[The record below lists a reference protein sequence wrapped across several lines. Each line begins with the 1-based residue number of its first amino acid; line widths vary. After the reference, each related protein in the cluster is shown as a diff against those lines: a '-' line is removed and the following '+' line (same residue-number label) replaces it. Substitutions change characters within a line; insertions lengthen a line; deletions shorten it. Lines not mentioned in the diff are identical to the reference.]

1 MIEKNKYNFEI
12 SVLDYYSKDNA
23 LEEKYSGVG
32 TARKIGMD
40 FALKYANKDS
50 LLFSLDA
57 DTIVSNNYLKIIS
70 NHYNKNLFNVC
81 TVNFKHQESKNT
93 KINLG
98 IRIYENA
105 LNHIAKKIKNCNSPY
120 GYVSMGS
127 TIICRVDAY
136 IAVGGMPKKKAGEDF
151 YFMQSLA
158 KHTDIFYIDDI
169 LVFPSSRSEKRVY
182 LGTGSR
188 MIEYENTNRFKNLF
202 FKDSS
207 YIIIK
212 KIIFLAEKNY
222 NKPYTLFNKEL
233 TANFNNKVCNF
244 LNKHNLNDKWEKFTL
259 NSKSKKQFMIFFH
272 QWFDALKIIQLL
284 KYIS

>member
-1 MIEKNKYNFEI
+1 
-12 SVLDYYSKDNA
+12 
-23 LEEKYSGVG
+23 
-32 TARKIGMD
+32 MD

-57 DTIVSNNYLKIIS
+57 DTIVSNSYLKIIS
-70 NHYNKNLFNVC
+70 NNYYKNSFNVC
-81 TVNFKHQESKNT
+81 TVNFKHQESKNA

-98 IRIYENA
+98 IKIYENA

-127 TIICRVDAY
+127 IIICRVDAY
-136 IAVGGMPKKKAGEDF
+136 IAVGGMPKRKAGEDF

-158 KHTDIFYIDDI
+158 KYTDIFYIDDI
-169 LVFPSSRSEKRVY
+169 VVFPSSRNEKRVY
-182 LGTGSR
+182 LGTGAR

-207 YIIIK
+207 YNDIK
-212 KIIFLAEKNY
+212 KIIFLAEKY
-222 NKPYTLFNKEL
+222 YDKPYILFNKEL
-233 TANFNNKVCNF
+233 TENFNNKVCNF
-244 LNKHNLNDKWEKFTL
+244 LNEHNINDTWKKITL
-259 NSKSKKQFMIFFH
+259 NSKSKKQFMTFFH

-284 KYIS
+284 KYTS